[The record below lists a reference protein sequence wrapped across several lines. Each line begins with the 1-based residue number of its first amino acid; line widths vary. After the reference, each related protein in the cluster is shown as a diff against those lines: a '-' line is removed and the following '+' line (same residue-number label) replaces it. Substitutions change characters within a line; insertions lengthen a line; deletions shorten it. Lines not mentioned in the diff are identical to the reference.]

1 MHVRVFATT
10 LKDPY
15 LNVKVKVHT
24 LDIAPL
30 RSESPPKK
38 RSGMARVLTGSH
50 SFTCTPT
57 PQLVLIYRP
66 RRDGR
71 LSRPWREVAQA
82 DIQTRNLPIANPA
95 LYHTASS
102 AHRQC
107 CTWAWKHAVVLL
119 HFSHICSIPIGL
131 IRCVLVVLRQVVST
145 EIASPGAQS
154 TAALTVQCQIIA
166 TSVVPRVQPWPPPPP
181 PLRPPPQPPRPPQP
195 RPRWRRPRA
204 TRKSVRVPRAT
215 SSRSVRQY
223 RPKIATTTPT
233 SAVPPATTTT
243 LTLTVRSLYTVTSL
257 YSVWLPVAHIDGT
270 SALGP

>member
-1 MHVRVFATT
+1 MFNSVNTNHLANLQASSPPVGTRVIDDFTNGIRPKLLPCTNKSQLRRMHVRVFATT

-82 DIQTRNLPIANPA
+82 DIQTRNLPIANSA
-95 LYHTASS
+95 LYHTATS

-107 CTWAWKHAVVLL
+107 CT
-119 HFSHICSIPIGL
+119 
-131 IRCVLVVLRQVVST
+131 
-145 EIASPGAQS
+145 
-154 TAALTVQCQIIA
+154 
-166 TSVVPRVQPWPPPPP
+166 
-181 PLRPPPQPPRPPQP
+181 
-195 RPRWRRPRA
+195 
-204 TRKSVRVPRAT
+204 
-215 SSRSVRQY
+215 
-223 RPKIATTTPT
+223 
-233 SAVPPATTTT
+233 
-243 LTLTVRSLYTVTSL
+243 
-257 YSVWLPVAHIDGT
+257 
-270 SALGP
+270 